1 MGDCLKTRRIDIKTC
16 EMNDKKKLYH
26 LSHVVVTSTV
36 TDAYNNKVL
45 IRAVFT
51 PTPYFRARLVATDL
65 KTLSTSLNT

>member
-45 IRAVFT
+45 LTRAVFT
-51 PTPYFRARLVATDL
+51 PTPYFRAMQTCRDGPKDAVY
-65 KTLSTSLNT
+65 

>member
-45 IRAVFT
+45 IRAV
-51 PTPYFRARLVATDL
+51 YI
-65 KTLSTSLNT
+65 SY